1 MRLLITGIAG
11 FIGANLA
18 RRAAADPAVSHLR
31 GIDDLSTGTLD
42 SLTGLDVDLI
52 QGSILDPA
60 ALDAALADRDAVV
73 HLAALASVPRS
84 LRDPLASHAA
94 NVTGTLVLLEAA
106 RRHDVRHVVLASS
119 SSVYGANPQLPA
131 PEQTWTRPLSP
142 YAAGKLAAEAYA
154 LAYQA
159 SFGLPTLALRFF
171 NVYGPGQ
178 RHDHPYAAVIPRFV
192 HAALAGEPALVHGDG
207 RQSRDF
213 THVEAVCAVLLDAV
227 RRRVC
232 HPDPVN
238 LAFGVRT
245 ELRAVLAELEGL
257 LGRPIERRS
266 PSPGRATCATRPPTP
281 APCTNFSPSW
291 PRCRWR
297 TGLADTVAWLPA
309 AGTRPGTGMKCP
321 PAADPGR
328 PAHRGHPA
336 RR

>member
-1 MRLLITGIAG
+1 VRLLITGIAG

-84 LRDPLASHAA
+84 LREPLASHTA

-119 SSVYGANPQLPA
+119 SSVYGANPTLPA
-131 PEQTWTRPLSP
+131 PELTWTRPLSP
-142 YAAGKLAAEAYA
+142 YAASKLAAEAYA

-192 HAALAGEPALVHGDG
+192 HAALAGEPVLVHGDG

-232 HPDPVN
+232 HPGPVN

-245 ELRAVLAELEGL
+245 ELRAVLTELEGL
-257 LGRPIERRS
+257 LGRPIDRRYAQ
-266 PSPGRATCATRPPTP
+266 PRPGDVRDSAADPATLRQLFPEL
-281 APCTNFSPSW
+281 APVPL
-291 PRCRWR
+291 R
-297 TGLADTVAWLPA
+297 TGLADTVAWFQQREHALAPA
-309 AGTRPGTGMKCP
+309 
-321 PAADPGR
+321 
-328 PAHRGHPA
+328 
-336 RR
+336 